1 MPLFCLSQR
10 KTKSILRYDNDLFVK
25 YFTFNIFYWDW
36 HKSCYEYYMI
46 KRNKFTI
53 NNLWHIYIISL
64 KLSVDSI
71 PMNDKKLNKGQKK
84 ICSLYKLFVCVPNLF
99 SPVWLFVTPWTVV
112 HQISCIHWILQARM
126 LVRVATPSSRGS
138 SWPRDWRNMSLLSP
152 ELAGEFFTISATWE
166 SLQTLSSPVSG
177 IYCSRFSKQFGLCS
191 LHLVFSLFSYLC
203 MWDCKPTWQGRE
215 MKFI

>member
-1 MPLFCLSQR
+1 MTLYHSTSFSWIFLIFMPLFCLSQR

-71 PMNDKKLNKGQKK
+71 PMNDKKLNKGQNK
-84 ICSLYKLFVCVPNLF
+84 N
-99 SPVWLFVTPWTVV
+99 
-112 HQISCIHWILQARM
+112 M
-126 LVRVATPSSRGS
+126 LS
-138 SWPRDWRNMSLLSP
+138 
-152 ELAGEFFTISATWE
+152 I
-166 SLQTLSSPVSG
+166 QTLCVCAKSFQSCLTLCDPVDCSPPDFLYPLDSPG
-177 IYCSRFSKQFGLCS
+177 ENASEGCHTL
-191 LHLVFSLFSYLC
+191 L
-203 MWDCKPTWQGRE
+203 
-215 MKFI
+215 

>member
-1 MPLFCLSQR
+1 MPLFCLSKR
-10 KTKSILRYDNDLFVK
+10 KTKSILTYDNDLFVK
-25 YFTFNIFYWDW
+25 HFTFNIFYWDW

-84 ICSLYKLFVCVPNLF
+84 NMLSLQTLCVCAKSFQSCLTLCDPVDCSP
-99 SPVWLFVTPWTVV
+99 PD
-112 HQISCIHWILQARM
+112 SCIRWILQARM